1 MSVNENIHSEEGFT
15 AQEQEAYERQFDI
28 EPEPMDEK
36 ELEEQSINDYIL
48 DTIDESWADW

>member
-1 MSVNENIHSEEGFT
+1 MSVNENRHSEEGFT
-15 AQEQEAYERQFDI
+15 AQEQEAYEHQFNI

-36 ELEEQSINDYIL
+36 ELKKQSINDYIL